1 MVNFKQTN
9 YSMGTGNK
17 PTLERIEPGFGSS
30 FAYRTYYRN
39 PENKKP
45 TFWHY
50 HPEIELVYVNGGCGK
65 RQIGSHISYYR
76 NGDLILIGSLLPHCS
91 FTDSLTGH
99 ECETVIQFKED
110 LLGEHFFESTEMKSI
125 KYLLERAKKG
135 IVFHG
140 NTKRRIGNKIERL
153 KEKQAFPKLMGLL
166 EILHE
171 LEQADNY
178 TILNAKGFIL
188 ETSLQDNDRIN
199 IIFNFVKEEFTRP
212 ISLDEISQRVS
223 MTNPAFCRYFKKI
236 TGKTFTTFVN
246 EYRLAHAAKLLH
258 EKQISI
264 TDVCFE
270 SGFNNFSHFNK
281 KFKAFTGKSPS
292 TYRNELKISVS

>member
-1 MVNFKQTN
+1 
-9 YSMGTGNK
+9 MGTGK
-17 PTLERIEPGFGSS
+17 PTLEKIEPGFGSS
-30 FAYRTYYRN
+30 FTYRTYYRDRN
-39 PENKKP
+39 NKKP

-91 FTDSLTGH
+91 FTDSLTEH
-99 ECETVIQFKED
+99 ECESVIQLKPDF
-110 LLGEHFFESTEMKSI
+110 LGSDFFEVVELKGI
-125 KYLLERAKKG
+125 RNLLELAKKG

-140 NTKRRIGNKIERL
+140 DTKRKIGAKVEKLKDLDPFARL
-153 KEKQAFPKLMGLL
+153 LGLL
-166 EILHE
+166 EILKN
-171 LEQADNY
+171 LEKAVNY
-178 TILNAKGFIL
+178 TLLNAQGFIL
-188 ETSLQDNDRIN
+188 ETALQDNDRIN
-199 IIFNFVKEEFTRP
+199 VIFNFVKEEFKRP
-212 ISLDEISQRVS
+212 IGLSEISEMVN

-236 TGKTFTTFVN
+236 TGKTFTRFVN

-264 TDVCFE
+264 TEVCYE

-281 KFKAFTGKSPS
+281 QFKAFTGKSPS
-292 TYRNELKISVS
+292 TYRKELKFSVS

>member
-1 MVNFKQTN
+1 MLQMN
-9 YSMGTGNK
+9 TGNK
-17 PTLERIEPGFGSS
+17 PTLEKIEPEFGSS
-30 FAYRTYYRN
+30 FSLRTYYRD
-39 PENKKP
+39 PDNKKP

-99 ECETVIQFKED
+99 ECESVVQFRQD
-110 LLGEHFFESTEMKSI
+110 LLGDYFFEAPELRGI
-125 KYLLERAKKG
+125 RNLLERAKKG

-140 NTKRRIGNKIERL
+140 NTKRRIGAMIEELRH
-153 KEKQAFPKLMGLL
+153 KEAFPRLMGLL
-166 EILHE
+166 EVLKE
-171 LEQADNY
+171 LEKADNY
-178 TILNAKGFIL
+178 TILNAGGFVL
-188 ETSLQDNDRIN
+188 ETSFQDNDRIN
-199 IIFNFVKEEFTRP
+199 IIFNFVKKEFTRS
-212 ISLDEISQRVS
+212 ISLDEISQKVS

-236 TGKTFTTFVN
+236 TGKTFTRFVN

-281 KFKAFTGKSPS
+281 QFKAFTGKSPS
-292 TYRNELKISVS
+292 VYRNELKFSVS

>member
-1 MVNFKQTN
+1 MN
-9 YSMGTGNK
+9 TGNK
-17 PTLERIEPGFGSS
+17 PTLERIEPEFGSS
-30 FAYRTYYRN
+30 FSFRTYYSNPDNKRN
-39 PENKKP
+39 

-99 ECETVIQFKED
+99 ECESVIQFKQD
-110 LLGEHFFESTEMKSI
+110 LLGENFFQSPELI
-125 KYLLERAKKG
+125 GIRNLLERAKKG

-140 NTKRRIGNKIERL
+140 NTKRQIGARIEELKNKE
-153 KEKQAFPKLMGLL
+153 AFPRLMGLL
-166 EILHE
+166 EVLKE
-171 LEQADNY
+171 LEKSDNY
-178 TILNAKGFIL
+178 TILNAGGFIL
-188 ETSLQDNDRIN
+188 EASFQDNDRIN
-199 IIFNFVKEEFTRP
+199 IIFNFVKKEFKRS
-212 ISLDEISQRVS
+212 ISLDEISQEVS
-223 MTNPAFCRYFKKI
+223 MTIPAFCRYFKKI
-236 TGKTFTTFVN
+236 TGKTFTRFVN
-246 EYRLAHAAKLLH
+246 EYRLTHAAKLLH

-281 KFKAFTGKSPS
+281 QFKSFTGKSPS
-292 TYRNELKISVS
+292 VYRNELKFSVS

>member
-1 MVNFKQTN
+1 MN
-9 YSMGTGNK
+9 TGNK
-17 PTLERIEPGFGSS
+17 PTLEKIEPEFGSS
-30 FAYRTYYRN
+30 FSLRTYYRD
-39 PENKKP
+39 PDNKKP

-50 HPEIELVYVNGGCGK
+50 HPEVELVYVNGGCGK

-99 ECETVIQFKED
+99 ECESVVQFRQD
-110 LLGEHFFESTEMKSI
+110 LLGDYFFEAPELRGI
-125 KYLLERAKKG
+125 RNLLERAKKG

-140 NTKRRIGNKIERL
+140 NTKRRIGAMIEELRH
-153 KEKQAFPKLMGLL
+153 KEAFPRLMGLL
-166 EILHE
+166 EVLKE
-171 LEQADNY
+171 LEKADNY
-178 TILNAKGFIL
+178 TILNAGGFVL
-188 ETSLQDNDRIN
+188 EASFQDNDRIN
-199 IIFNFVKEEFTRP
+199 IIFNFVKKEFTRS
-212 ISLDEISQRVS
+212 ISLDEISQKVS

-236 TGKTFTTFVN
+236 TGKTFTRFVN

-281 KFKAFTGKSPS
+281 QFKAFTGKSPS
-292 TYRNELKISVS
+292 VYRNELKFSVS